1 MKHLYNY
8 QYDFIKAKLYKV
20 DLNDLN
26 WNNLKPHK
34 TLKNHFKIDSKG
46 LLYDDNFDL
55 YIDKGGNIT
64 IATSFPYLVHGHNH
78 TNFDSELFSQTIK
91 TLSKIIG
98 VDVSTATILE
108 MEFAGFEHLD
118 ISCKH
123 YINSVVGLQQFQLE
137 KATSNFKMYGN
148 HKDEHFKIY
157 NAVENAKRKKTFSAS
172 KFKSEDIVKYEIK
185 LTKTKKTVVR
195 NLYDLCKPITF
206 NLFKTQLN
214 NKVENLI
221 IKQNSVFTPLQTSLN
236 HVLFTTLKNLE
247 QQSGIAILPSGIDTI
262 NQMDISSS
270 QKSKR
275 KKALLELEST
285 YNAQNIKR

>member
-1 MKHLYNY
+1 MKNLYNY
-8 QYDFIKAKLYKV
+8 QYDFIKAKLYNV
-20 DLNDLN
+20 DLNILN

-34 TLKNHFKIDSKG
+34 NLRNHYTMDSKG
-46 LLYDDNFDL
+46 VLHDDNIDL
-55 YIDKGGNIT
+55 YIDSGSNIT
-64 IATSFPYLVHGHNH
+64 IRTSLPYLVYGHNH
-78 TNFDSELFSQTIK
+78 KSFDCRDVSNSIRTIN
-91 TLSKIIG
+91 KIVG
-98 VDVSTATILE
+98 VDLSTAIILE
-108 MEFAGFEHLD
+108 MEFAGFEQLD
-118 ISCKH
+118 ISCKK
-123 YINSVVGLQQFQLE
+123 YINSIVGLQQFQLE
-137 KATSNFKMYGN
+137 KSTSNFKMYGN

-157 NAVENAKRKKTFSAS
+157 NAIENAKRKKTFSAS

-195 NLYDLCKPITF
+195 SLYDLCKPITF

-221 IKQNSVFTPLQTSLN
+221 IKQNSVFTPLNASLN

-247 QQSGIAILPSGIDTI
+247 QQSGIAILPNSFDTI
-262 NQMDISSS
+262 NQMNISSS

-285 YNAQNIKR
+285 YNAAIIKR